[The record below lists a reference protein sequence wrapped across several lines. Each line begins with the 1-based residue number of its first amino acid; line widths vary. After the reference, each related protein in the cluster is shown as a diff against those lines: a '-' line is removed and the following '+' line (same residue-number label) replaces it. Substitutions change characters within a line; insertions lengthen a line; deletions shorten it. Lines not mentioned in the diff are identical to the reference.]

1 MLEVVRFS
9 LYPVFLRG
17 RNKMCLHFSLL
28 ISLTFL
34 SPPICG
40 LQHPFIKSAKPN
52 SILRALI
59 TDAMEIK
66 LKRQEEAE
74 QREQEG
80 DDDDNSVQALIQK

>member
-1 MLEVVRFS
+1 MFLILCFS
-9 LYPVFLRG
+9 L
-17 RNKMCLHFSLL
+17 
-28 ISLTFL
+28 
-34 SPPICG
+34 

-74 QREQEG
+74 QREQDAE
-80 DDDDNSVQALIQK
+80 DDENSVKWSQGCVELSRL